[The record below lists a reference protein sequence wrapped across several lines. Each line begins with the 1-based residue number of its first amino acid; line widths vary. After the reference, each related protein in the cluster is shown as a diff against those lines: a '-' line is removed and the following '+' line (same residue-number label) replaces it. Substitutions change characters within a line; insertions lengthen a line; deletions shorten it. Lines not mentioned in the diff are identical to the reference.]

1 MTEVVVPSAASHRKG
16 VGIGRAVDECV
27 VGAVGRVGPG
37 AGRIDGE
44 GAVSADGGGLRH
56 EAGRAVDV
64 ADRQRAGGGQRSIGL
79 GQGLWVSDDSTAASL
94 VPRMVTVTEVVVPSA
109 ARTAKVSV

>member
-1 MTEVVVPSAASHRKG
+1 MRC
-16 VGIGRAVDECV
+16 GRW
-27 VGAVGRVGPG
+27 VGRVGPG

-79 GQGLWVSDDSTAASL
+79 GQGLGVRRQYRRVVLTGAT
-94 VPRMVTVTEVVVPSA
+94 VTVAVATLLA
-109 ARTAKVSV
+109 